1 MVPFRLWLRKIGLN
15 WTSPGNSWSVL
26 DIGLRRLYCVRPER
40 FRLDRIGLRAVK
52 GYLRYVLPRIARV
65 HQKGGGVATKVKAR
79 YGAEAA
85 FGTGLPNVQ
94 V

>member
-1 MVPFRLWLRKIGLN
+1 
-15 WTSPGNSWSVL
+15 
-26 DIGLRRLYCVRPER
+26 
-40 FRLDRIGLRAVK
+40 
-52 GYLRYVLPRIARV
+52 
-65 HQKGGGVATKVKAR
+65 VATKVKAR